1 MKTLHDGTQVADDVP
16 TKLVNGQRFLLT
28 DAEIAEREARAAQA
42 LAAQIEAHLPAYR
55 RKRELGGTSISLGG
69 QTLEIQTDDEI
80 QRKIL
85 AARVMAKEDADYTV
99 NWKLP
104 SGFVRLN
111 ATALIAI
118 SDAIRNHIQKCF
130 DAEAAIKDQT
140 FDSIE
145 AVEAAFDAAYK
156 DA

>member
-1 MKTLHDGTQVADDVP
+1 MRKNEVFDTNGNIIESVEVP
-16 TKLVNGQRFLLT
+16 LS
-28 DAEIAEREARAAQA
+28 AREASDH
-42 LAAQIEAHLPAYR
+42 LATYR
-55 RKRELGGTSISLGG
+55 RKRELGGTTINLGG

-85 AARVMAKEDADYTV
+85 AARVMAKEDASYTV

-104 SGFVRLN
+104 SGFVQLD

-130 DAEAAIKDQT
+130 DAEAAIQGQT
-140 FDSIE
+140 FDSIA
-145 AVEAAFDAAYK
+145 AVETAFNAAYE
-156 DA
+156 AI

>member
-1 MKTLHDGTQVADDVP
+1 MRLYFDGTPIPEGA
-16 TKLVNGQRFLLT
+16 LVKAKDGVYYPLEQS
-28 DAEIAEREARAAQA
+28 DIDAAQA
-42 LAAQIEAHLPAYR
+42 RDTERYADHITAYR